1 MTWQTKSSRT
11 VYDNPWIEVSHR
23 DVVAP
28 TGNVGIYGLVHFKHL
43 AVGVIPIDDD
53 DHTWLV
59 GQHRYTLGAW
69 SWEIPEGGGAHDEDP
84 IEAARRELE
93 EEAGLRADRVE
104 PLIELHTSNSVTDER
119 AIIFVATGLHEVDA
133 VPDATELLQLEYL
146 PVDEAIEWALDGRI
160 TDAMS
165 VAGLLV
171 LAARRR

>member
-1 MTWQTKSSRT
+1 MTWQTRSSRT
-11 VYDNPWIEVSHR
+11 VYENPWIEVSHR

-28 TGNVGIYGLVHFKHL
+28 TGNEGIYGLVHFKNL
-43 AVGVIPIDDD
+43 AVGVIPIDAD

-59 GQHRYTLGAW
+59 GQDRYTIGAW
-69 SWEIPEGGGAHDEDP
+69 SWEIPEGGGAHDENP
-84 IEAARRELE
+84 TEAARRELTE
-93 EEAGLRADRVE
+93 ETGLHAERIE

-119 AIIFVATGLHEVDA
+119 AIIFAATGLTEGEA
-133 VPDATELLQLEYL
+133 APDETELLRLERL

-160 TDAMS
+160 TDALS